1 VDPNERSIV
10 RMIRLRLLGFDSR
23 LRSVRAIT
31 VMPRDDPA
39 LGFASCRV
47 DGHLAVHPNDLEDRF
62 GSPAS
67 GAPRPV
73 RFSPA
78 AQLQSAL
85 GFKATPSQHDQ
96 RMTTGSE
103 GFAREGHILVTRC
116 AGYPK
121 PKCRVPA
128 RFRRPFSVLMGLMPR
143 FSRRFRPVGKL
154 PV

>member
-1 VDPNERSIV
+1 VGQSGFDFWASTSG
-10 RMIRLRLLGFDSR
+10 LRLPSA
-23 LRSVRAIT
+23 VRHAIT
-31 VMPRDDPA
+31 VMARDDPA

-47 DGHLAVHPNDLEDRF
+47 DGHMTVHPNDLEDRF

-78 AQLQSAL
+78 AQLQSAH

-96 RMTTGSE
+96 RMPTGSE
-103 GFAREGHILVTRC
+103 GFAREGHIPVTRY
-116 AGYPK
+116 AGDPK
-121 PKCRVPA
+121 PKCRAPA
-128 RFRRPFSVLMGLMPR
+128 RFRRPFSVLMGLMPCYT
-143 FSRRFRPVGKL
+143 RRLRGPPGKL